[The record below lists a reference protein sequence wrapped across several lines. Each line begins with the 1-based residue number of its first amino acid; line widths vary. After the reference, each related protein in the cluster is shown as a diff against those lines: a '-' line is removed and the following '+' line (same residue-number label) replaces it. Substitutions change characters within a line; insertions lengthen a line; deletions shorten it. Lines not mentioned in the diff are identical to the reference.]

1 MLFLVRDNYILDHGL
16 NRSDLSYKFREEVY
30 ALLSTSCTL
39 YIDDKP
45 ITNLPNTFPDNV
57 DNVESYLLQG
67 ANKFV
72 FKRHDSEYVLR
83 VQDYKL

>member
-1 MLFLVRDNYILDHGL
+1 MLFLIKDNYILSHGL
-16 NRSDLSYKFREEVY
+16 DRSDLSYRFREEVFV
-30 ALLSTSCTL
+30 LLSLSCTL

-45 ITNLPNTFPDNV
+45 ITNLPNTFPDKV

-67 ANKFV
+67 SNKFV
-72 FKRHDSEYVLR
+72 FKWHDTESVIH